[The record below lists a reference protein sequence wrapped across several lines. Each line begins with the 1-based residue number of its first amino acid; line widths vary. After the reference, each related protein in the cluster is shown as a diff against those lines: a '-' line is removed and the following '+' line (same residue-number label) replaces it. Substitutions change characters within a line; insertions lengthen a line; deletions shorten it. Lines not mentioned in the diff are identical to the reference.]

1 MSSGGQLA
9 WLSIAKPDTLRKEG
23 VDLMVAGKLAAQ
35 CMTYMKK
42 GEMIN
47 NTKNSRRPFEKG
59 RALPYMALVGV
70 VLSVNTSNIQHS
82 A

>member
-1 MSSGGQLA
+1 MSRATDRSAALLVSSGGQLA

-35 CMTYMKK
+35 RMTYMKK

-47 NTKNSRRPFEKG
+47 NTKNLDG
-59 RALPYMALVGV
+59 
-70 VLSVNTSNIQHS
+70 
-82 A
+82 